1 MLKRKENNKNKDKK
15 SQLLIV
21 GSLLILLGLGVIIG
35 KIYLD
40 IRSDNL
46 EKIAIVEFYEEQEEI
61 NNNISSETTE
71 KQRLQKKK

>member
-35 KIYLD
+35 KYIL
-40 IRSDNL
+40 I
-46 EKIAIVEFYEEQEEI
+46 
-61 NNNISSETTE
+61 
-71 KQRLQKKK
+71 

>member
-46 EKIAIVEFYEEQEEI
+46 EKIA
-61 NNNISSETTE
+61 NNIYRKVTIPNENKAE
-71 KQRLQKKK
+71 KSRMKNDTRF